1 MDYKEKLKK
10 RLYIAIIYTAL
21 GVMMIVGANIT
32 QTDNHFISSFGL
44 GLVICGIIR
53 IRNYIIIT
61 KNEETIQK
69 QRIAENDERNIAIM
83 HRARSITFFVYTM
96 ISCAAVIV
104 LSLFNQQEAAQLIG
118 GSLCL
123 LLIIYWISYWV
134 IRKKS

>member
-83 HRARSITFFVYTM
+83 HRARSITFFVYTND
-96 ISCAAVIV
+96 
-104 LSLFNQQEAAQLIG
+104 LFFPC
-118 GSLCL
+118 S
-123 LLIIYWISYWV
+123 V
-134 IRKKS
+134 IRTKFLVCMCCFPGVLKK

>member
-1 MDYKEKLKK
+1 
-10 RLYIAIIYTAL
+10 
-21 GVMMIVGANIT
+21 MIVGANIT

-104 LSLFNQQEAAQLIG
+104 LSLFNQQKAAQLIG